1 MEDTKTPSILE
12 STSVEDT
19 ANDTAGIYIDP
30 GKEAAALHK
39 FDKFFVPVA
48 FIFLVLS
55 ALDRSNARH
64 APLRAYLTIK
74 H

>member
-1 MEDTKTPSILE
+1 MEDTKSPSILE
-12 STSVEDT
+12 TASVRDT
-19 ANDTAGIYIDP
+19 TNGDAGIFIDP

-55 ALDRSNARH
+55 ALDRSNVRQEALE
-64 APLRAYLTIK
+64 AM
-74 H
+74 